1 MPISYPRPGP
11 FGVDCPELRK
21 RDVIYRGIPLWE
33 FYFPADQLADFL
45 KGLASQAGI
54 GQFNADKIR
63 PNGQANVE
71 AAALPVSVAMALS
84 SDCDA
89 VKNQKQVQGLQRLV
103 HVVACMH
110 VQLCLQAHASVIV
123 WPDSSTPIAVAK

>member
-1 MPISYPRPGP
+1 MR
-11 FGVDCPELRK
+11 
-21 RDVIYRGIPLWE
+21 
-33 FYFPADQLADFL
+33 
-45 KGLASQAGI
+45 AGI
-54 GQFNADKIR
+54 VQFNADKIR

-71 AAALPVSVAMALS
+71 AAALPVSVAMAQS

-110 VQLCLQAHASVIV
+110 IQLFCMSMLLPLSGLTRVFQ
-123 WPDSSTPIAVAK
+123 

>member
-1 MPISYPRPGP
+1 MAQEIQGIDHQLPSSRT
-11 FGVDCPELRK
+11 FRHHCPELRQ

-33 FYFPADQLADFL
+33 FYFPSDQLDDFL

-54 GQFNADKIR
+54 VQFNADKIR

-89 VKNQKQVQGLQRLV
+89 VKNQKQVQGL
-103 HVVACMH
+103 
-110 VQLCLQAHASVIV
+110 
-123 WPDSSTPIAVAK
+123 